1 MSDHQSQ
8 PQIQDESTE
17 QSFVDSDY
25 SFNDPSLVP
34 GADFGGFALSPVTS
48 QEDVDQRLHVSSWPQ
63 DAASFGSM
71 NQDGVF
77 ESVPQS
83 LDEFNFSAPM
93 IGMYSHP
100 NDIDSIQFAPHSS
113 PVSFL
118 DLLAAPYEIPQGH
131 ASLAGPSDTAAAL

>member
-25 SFNDPSLVP
+25 SFNVS

-48 QEDVDQRLHVSSWPQ
+48 QEDVDQWLHVSSWSE
-63 DAASFGSM
+63 DAASLGSI

-83 LDEFNFSAPM
+83 LDEFDFSAPM
-93 IGMYSHP
+93 IGMDSHL
-100 NDIDSIQFAPHSS
+100 NNIDSTPFDFASS
-113 PVSFL
+113 PASFL
-118 DLLAAPYEIPQGH
+118 DLLAVPYEMPQGQ

>member
-25 SFNDPSLVP
+25 SFNVP

-48 QEDVDQRLHVSSWPQ
+48 QEDVDQWLHVSSWSE
-63 DAASFGSM
+63 DAASLGSM

-83 LDEFNFSAPM
+83 LDEFSLSVPM
-93 IGMYSHP
+93 IGMDTHP
-100 NDIDSIQFAPHSS
+100 NDVDSAQFAFPSP

-118 DLLAAPYEIPQGH
+118 DLFADPYEMLQGQT
-131 ASLAGPSDTAAAL
+131 SLAGPSDTAAAL

>member
-25 SFNDPSLVP
+25 AFNVP
-34 GADFGGFALSPVTS
+34 GADFGRFALSPVTS
-48 QEDVDQRLHVSSWPQ
+48 QEDVDQWLHVSSWSR
-63 DAASFGSM
+63 DAASLGSM

-77 ESVPQS
+77 ESEPQS

-93 IGMYSHP
+93 IGMDSHL
-100 NDIDSIQFAPHSS
+100 NDIDSTQFVFSSS

-118 DLLAAPYEIPQGH
+118 DLLDAPYEMLQGQ
-131 ASLAGPSDTAAAL
+131 ASLAGPSDAVAAL

>member
-1 MSDHQSQ
+1 MSDHLSQ

-25 SFNDPSLVP
+25 SFNVP

-48 QEDVDQRLHVSSWPQ
+48 QEDVDQWLHVSSWSR
-63 DAASFGSM
+63 DAASLGSM

-83 LDEFNFSAPM
+83 LDEFNFSAPI
-93 IGMYSHP
+93 IGVDSHL
-100 NDIDSIQFAPHSS
+100 NDIDSPQFAFPSS

-118 DLLAAPYEIPQGH
+118 DLLAAPYEMPQGH
-131 ASLAGPSDTAAAL
+131 ASPAGPLDTAAAL

>member
-48 QEDVDQRLHVSSWPQ
+48 QEDVDQWLYVSSWSR
-63 DAASFGSM
+63 DAASLGSM
-71 NQDGVF
+71 NQDGVS

-83 LDEFNFSAPM
+83 LDEFSFSAPM
-93 IGMYSHP
+93 IGMDLHP
-100 NDIDSIQFAPHSS
+100 NNIDSIQFAFPSS

-118 DLLAAPYEIPQGH
+118 DLLDAPYEMLQGQ
-131 ASLAGPSDTAAAL
+131 ASLSGPSDTAAAL

>member
-8 PQIQDESTE
+8 PQIQDESME

-25 SFNDPSLVP
+25 SFNVP
-34 GADFGGFALSPVTS
+34 GADFGGFVLSPVTS
-48 QEDVDQRLHVSSWPQ
+48 QEDVDQWLHVSSWSE
-63 DAASFGSM
+63 DAASLGSM

-83 LDEFNFSAPM
+83 LDEFRFSAPM
-93 IGMYSHP
+93 IG
-100 NDIDSIQFAPHSS
+100 IDSHLNDMDSAQFAFPGS

-118 DLLAAPYEIPQGH
+118 DLPAASYGMLQGQT
-131 ASLAGPSDTAAAL
+131 SLAGPSDAAAAL

>member
-25 SFNDPSLVP
+25 SFNVP

-48 QEDVDQRLHVSSWPQ
+48 QEDVDQWLHVSSWFR
-63 DAASFGSM
+63 DAASLGSM
-71 NQDGVF
+71 NQDGVL

-83 LDEFNFSAPM
+83 LDEFSFSAPM
-93 IGMYSHP
+93 IGMDLHP
-100 NDIDSIQFAPHSS
+100 NNIDSTQFAFPSS

-118 DLLAAPYEIPQGH
+118 DLLDTPYEMLQGQ
-131 ASLAGPSDTAAAL
+131 ASLSGPSDTAAAL

>member
-48 QEDVDQRLHVSSWPQ
+48 QEDVDQWPHVSSWSR
-63 DAASFGSM
+63 DAASLGSM

-83 LDEFNFSAPM
+83 LDVFSFSAPM
-93 IGMYSHP
+93 IGMDSHP
-100 NDIDSIQFAPHSS
+100 NDIDSVQVAFPSAPG
-113 PVSFL
+113 SFF
-118 DLLAAPYEIPQGH
+118 DLLDAPYEMLQGQ

>member
-48 QEDVDQRLHVSSWPQ
+48 QEDVDQWPHVSSWSG
-63 DAASFGSM
+63 DAASLGSM

-83 LDEFNFSAPM
+83 LDEFSFSVPM
-93 IGMYSHP
+93 IGMDTHP
-100 NDIDSIQFAPHSS
+100 NDIDSAQFAFPSS
-113 PVSFL
+113 QVPFL
-118 DLLAAPYEIPQGH
+118 DLLAAPYEMPQGH